1 MAKKDR
7 PLLAIT
13 GGYGRVARVLSGLQ
27 NDYSIRL
34 IDRTFEAS
42 PLETD
47 DVRVGD
53 LRDETFIRKALRG
66 ADAVLHLAAN
76 ASPSSPWPAAADN
89 MLLTHN
95 VLEAAAVSKVEH
107 LVIASSI
114 HASGGD
120 YRSGHLAVTTSG
132 QPRPC
137 CWYGVSKVAT
147 EELAR
152 LHADTTGAKVACLR
166 FGLTGWP
173 LTAREYADSW
183 LGNEDALSIVRYS
196 LASAAP
202 FGVYHAVSRYAAQF
216 WSTKNATD
224 VLGWEPVQELPVQL
238 ESLPPADTAP
248 CRMFELAGPT

>member
-1 MAKKDR
+1 MAKKDS
-7 PLLAIT
+7 PLLVIT
-13 GGYGRVARVLSGLQ
+13 GGFGRVAGVLSGLQ
-27 NDYSIRL
+27 DEYRIRL
-34 IDRTFEAS
+34 VDRTLSANPF
-42 PLETD
+42 ETD
-47 DVRVGD
+47 DVLIGD
-53 LRDETFIRKALRG
+53 LRDGGFIRESLRG

-95 VLEAAAVSKVEH
+95 VLEAAALSNVGN

-114 HASGGD
+114 HAGGGE
-120 YRSGHLAVTTSG
+120 YRAGHRAVTTSQ

-137 CWYGVSKVAT
+137 CRYGVGKVAT
-147 EELAR
+147 EALAR
-152 LHADTTGAKVACLR
+152 LHADMTGAKVACLR

-183 LGNEDALSIVRYS
+183 LGDEDALSLVRQA
-196 LASAAP
+196 LASSAP
-202 FGVYHAVSRYAAQF
+202 FGVYHAVSRYAEQF
-216 WSTKNATD
+216 WSTKNAAD
-224 VLGWEPVQELPVQL
+224 VLGWEPVQDLPVQL